1 MVAVFVASF
10 INTGILILLNNAN
23 FEYYKLL
30 SFIPIKNTYSDLDF
44 SWYLNVGTSIV
55 ETMFIQSI
63 MPYIEF
69 MISYIQKI
77 VYRWIDSGFPC
88 GKKSDYPKT
97 KKQT

>member
-10 INTGILILLNNAN
+10 INTGILILFNNAN

-55 ETMFIQSI
+55 
-63 MPYIEF
+63 
-69 MISYIQKI
+69 
-77 VYRWIDSGFPC
+77 
-88 GKKSDYPKT
+88 
-97 KKQT
+97 